1 MPQIKGKPSAK
12 ANSGSNEVLTLAE
25 AASYLRVP
33 EKQLRDIVDRGEFP
47 GRKIG
52 AEWRFFKP
60 ALQAWL
66 GTSPR
71 KRNGILAH
79 IGAGKDDPYLEE
91 MLQGI
96 YQRRQQS
103 EAQESE

>member
-1 MPQIKGKPSAK
+1 MPQIRGKPPAK
-12 ANSGSNEVLTLAE
+12 VNSGSSEVLTLAE
-25 AASYLRVP
+25 AANYLRVP

-52 AEWRFFKP
+52 TEWRFFKP

-66 GTSPR
+66 GTAPR
-71 KRNGILAH
+71 KKNGILAH
-79 IGAGKDDPYLEE
+79 IGAVKDDPYVEE

-96 YQRRQQS
+96 YKRRQLP
-103 EAQESE
+103 EAQDSE